1 MSFLNDYLEENLKD
15 PEFAKEWEDSEL
27 EYTLARNIINR
38 RKNLHLTQR
47 EVAERM
53 HTKQNV
59 VSRIE
64 NGNINVT
71 LKTLKAIAGALQ
83 TDVSSLVRNEESG
96 RTSQIDHSNF
106 IRN

>member
-27 EYTLARNIINR
+27 EYILARNIINR

-71 LKTLKAIAGALQ
+71 LKTLKSVAVALQ

-96 RTSQIDHSNF
+96 RTGQIDHPDLIKN
-106 IRN
+106 

>member
-71 LKTLKAIAGALQ
+71 LKTLKSVAVALQ

-96 RTSQIDHSNF
+96 RTGQIDHPDLIKN
-106 IRN
+106 